1 METVDCFANL
11 NIFLPAAD
19 WVIYHFAEQWARI
32 GMSNN
37 VILEFLWQEGQ
48 GFCLV
53 AGEMS

>member
-11 NIFLPAAD
+11 NIFLQAAD
-19 WVIYHFAEQWARI
+19 WVIYHFAEQWARV